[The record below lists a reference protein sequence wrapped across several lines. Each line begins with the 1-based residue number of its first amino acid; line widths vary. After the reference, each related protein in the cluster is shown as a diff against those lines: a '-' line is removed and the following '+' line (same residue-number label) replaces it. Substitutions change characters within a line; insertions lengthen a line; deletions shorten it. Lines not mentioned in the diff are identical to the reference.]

1 MNQRRRGIPEALVHS
16 GTFQFAELV
25 RQMNARGLGVNP
37 DTAFP
42 VQPAVLEIGPPLTHL
57 CFGDDEEF
65 FPAGVPVL
73 GRIDVKESTGYRTWS
88 ASLPDSIAP
97 YWCNKMLLLHDWTRP
112 DSLDWRPLHFLEAA
126 SLLAMYPGLGA
137 VRYFS
142 PNGSANCT
150 ELFLRKGNMFVWC
163 GNSPRGHHAAF
174 TVTLQVAP
182 DKIHERRI

>member
-1 MNQRRRGIPEALVHS
+1 MNQRRRGIPEALVCS
-16 GTFQFAELV
+16 GAFRFAELF
-25 RQMNARGLGVNP
+25 RRMKAFGLEVNP

-42 VQPAVLEIGPPLTHL
+42 AQPAVLETGPALTHL
-57 CFGDDEEF
+57 CFGNDEEF
-65 FPAGVPVL
+65 FPAGVPVF
-73 GRIDVKESTGYRTWS
+73 GPIEVKQNGSCRTWR
-88 ASLPDSIAP
+88 ASLQKGIAP